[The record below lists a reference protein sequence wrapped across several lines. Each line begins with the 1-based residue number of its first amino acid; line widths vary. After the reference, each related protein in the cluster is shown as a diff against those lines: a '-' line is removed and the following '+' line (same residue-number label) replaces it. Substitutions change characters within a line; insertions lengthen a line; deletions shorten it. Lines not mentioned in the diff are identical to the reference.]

1 MDQFIRYLEEER
13 NRLEAKE
20 AELCA
25 DGRKDESDME
35 KVKFNVY
42 GMCLAIYQ
50 TVKRQ
55 STPETLS
62 GVYLKRLEEFPRKW
76 EDSLKKAEEYGDG
89 KRILVEQAK
98 LQTLQEVRSRF
109 LSFRG

>member
-13 NRLEAKE
+13 SRLGAKE
-20 AELCA
+20 TELCA
-25 DGRKDESDME
+25 DGRKDEGNIE

-50 TVKRQ
+50 TVKQ
-55 STPETLS
+55 QCTPETLNS
-62 GVYLKRLEEFPRKW
+62 VYLKRLEEFPGKW
-76 EDSLKKAEEYGDG
+76 EDSLKKAEKYADE

-98 LQTLQEVRSRF
+98 LETLQEVRSRF

>member
-13 NRLEAKE
+13 SCLEAKE

-25 DGRKDESDME
+25 DERKDEGNIE

-55 STPETLS
+55 CTPETLS
-62 GVYLKRLEEFPRKW
+62 GVYLKRLEEFPEKW
-76 EDSLKKAEEYGDG
+76 EDSLKKAEKYADE
-89 KRILVEQAK
+89 KRILMEQAK
-98 LQTLQEVRSRF
+98 LETLQEVRSRF

>member
-13 NRLEAKE
+13 GCLEAKE
-20 AELCA
+20 AELRA
-25 DGRKDESDME
+25 DERKDEGDIE
-35 KVKFNVY
+35 KIKFNVY
-42 GMCLAIYQ
+42 GICLAIYQ

-55 STPETLS
+55 CTPETLS
-62 GVYLKRLEEFPRKW
+62 SVYLKRLEEFPGKW
-76 EDSLKKAEEYGDG
+76 EDSLKKAEKYADE

-98 LQTLQEVRSRF
+98 LETLQEVRSRF